1 MLSTLDA
8 VIFLRFLIRPEQSR
22 NNARN
27 SMDKIL
33 DKLEWRFECG
43 KGSKICPFRQV
54 VTSDIVTD
62 GCWHSGNITDTSVSV

>member
-8 VIFLRFLIRPEQSR
+8 GSLLGFLILPEQSR

-33 DKLEWRFECG
+33 DNLEWRFECG
-43 KGSKICPFRQV
+43 EGRKICPFRQGV
-54 VTSDIVTD
+54 NSDIVTD
-62 GCWHSGNITDTSVSV
+62 WWWHR